1 MKNNANLWTSND
13 QFEVEFVDGYIL
25 IRNNT
30 NLKVLEVHNE
40 PEIIE
45 QNFQKGKDQQLWIKE
60 DSQIDG
66 FFTLK
71 NLKWDKYLTA
81 VSESSLEVQG
91 KNLMEF
97 GTIIF
102 LTSLAYAILFNLLLF
117 SLLDRISGT
126 KVVVNFRTDHVVNKS
141 GFHLVYNQ
149 ISKYLVVLEN

>member
-1 MKNNANLWTSND
+1 MKNNANLWKSND
-13 QFEVEFVDGYIL
+13 EFEVEFKNGYIL

-30 NLKVLEVHNE
+30 NLKVLTVHNE
-40 PEIIE
+40 PDLIE
-45 QNFQKGKDQQLWIKE
+45 QNFDDDGDQLWIKE
-60 DSQIDG
+60 DSHIDG

-81 VSESSLEVQG
+81 VSKSSLQVQG

-102 LTSLAYAILFNLLLF
+102 WTSLASAILFNLLLF

-126 KVVVNFRTDHVVNKS
+126 KVLVNFRTDHAVNKS